1 VDRQAGPNL
10 FWLSGM
16 PTDPRARA
24 LLANVVAYVV
34 VIALMAAVNLW
45 RSPDNLWFIWVALGW
60 GIGVAAHA
68 LAFVLRRTHR
78 RERVFSDPKTRA
90 FTVHLFAY
98 VAVIALLFVVN
109 LVATP
114 RTWWFYWVALGWG
127 AGLVANAWAV
137 FDRSRTKESV
147 AAAPKADT
155 QPKREV
161 PAVTAR
167 ATPKKLATP
176 RKRSKPKS

>member
-1 VDRQAGPNL
+1 
-10 FWLSGM
+10 M
-16 PTDPRARA
+16 TKDPRLRA

-68 LAFVLRRTHR
+68 LAFFLRRTHR

-98 VAVIALLFVVN
+98 VAVIVLLFVVN

-114 RTWWFYWVALGWG
+114 HTWWFYWVALGWG
-127 AGLVANAWAV
+127 AGIVANAWAV
-137 FDRSRTKESV
+137 FGRSRPKGSGT
-147 AAAPKADT
+147 AAPKVDT
-155 QPKREV
+155 QPKREA
-161 PAVTAR
+161 PAVKTR
-167 ATPKKLATP
+167 STPKKPATP
-176 RKRSKPKS
+176 RKRPKPKS